1 MEDLDRLIGL
11 RDNIQTI
18 DKQLVNLLCERIH
31 FAKEIGEIKKKNG
44 KPIYVPE
51 VEKQKIETLA
61 EYCGMPGLVETIWP
75 VIMCYTRSV
84 E

>member
-1 MEDLDRLIGL
+1 MEDLDRLIVL
-11 RDNIQTI
+11 RNSIQQI
-18 DKQLVNLLCERIH
+18 DKQIVDMLCERVH
-31 FAKEIGEIKKKNG
+31 FAKKIGEIKKKNG

-51 VEKQKIETLA
+51 VEKKKIEELSA
-61 EYCGMPGLVETIWP
+61 LSAYPGLVEAIWP

>member
-75 VIMCYTRSV
+75 VIMCYTRSI

>member
-1 MEDLDRLIGL
+1 MEDLDRLIVL
-11 RDNIQTI
+11 IDNIQHI
-18 DKQLVNLLCERIH
+18 DKQLVNLLRERIH

>member
-1 MEDLDRLIGL
+1 MEDLDRLISL
-11 RDNIQTI
+11 RDNIQQI
-18 DKQLVNLLCERIH
+18 DKQLVDMLCERVY

-51 VEKQKIETLA
+51 VEKKKIEELSA
-61 EYCGMPGLVETIWP
+61 LSAYPGLVEAIWP

>member
-1 MEDLDRLIGL
+1 MEDLDRLIVL

-18 DKQLVNLLCERIH
+18 DKQLVNLLRERIH

>member
-1 MEDLDRLIGL
+1 MEELERLISL
-11 RDNIQTI
+11 RDNIQQI
-18 DKQLVNLLCERIH
+18 DKQLVDMLCERVH
-31 FAKEIGEIKKKNG
+31 FAKKIGEIKKKNG

-51 VEKQKIETLA
+51 VEKKKIEELSA
-61 EYCGMPGLVETIWP
+61 LSAYPGLVEAIWP

>member
-1 MEDLDRLIGL
+1 MEDLDRLISL
-11 RDNIQTI
+11 RDNIQQI
-18 DKQLVNLLCERIH
+18 DKQLVDMLCERVH

-51 VEKQKIETLA
+51 VEKKKIEELSALST
-61 EYCGMPGLVETIWP
+61 YPGLVEAIWP

>member
-1 MEDLDRLIGL
+1 MEDLDRLIVL
-11 RDNIQTI
+11 RDNIQQI

-44 KPIYVPE
+44 NPIYVPE

>member
-1 MEDLDRLIGL
+1 MEDLDRLIV
-11 RDNIQTI
+11 IQTI
-18 DKQLVNLLCERIH
+18 DKQLVNLLRERIH

>member
-1 MEDLDRLIGL
+1 MEELERLISL
-11 RDNIQTI
+11 RDNIQQI
-18 DKQLVNLLCERIH
+18 DKQLVDMLCERIH

-61 EYCGMPGLVETIWP
+61 EYCGTPGLVETIWP

>member
-51 VEKQKIETLA
+51 VEKQKIETLT

-75 VIMCYTRSV
+75 VIMCYTRSI

>member
-1 MEDLDRLIGL
+1 MEDLDKLINL
-11 RDNIQTI
+11 RDSIQLL
-18 DKQLVNLLCERIH
+18 DKQILEKLCERVLY
-31 FAKEIGEIKKKNG
+31 AKEIGEIKKKNG

-51 VEKQKIETLA
+51 VEKKKIEELSA
-61 EYCGMPGLVETIWP
+61 LSAYPGLVETIWP

>member
-1 MEDLDRLIGL
+1 MKDLDRLIVL
-11 RDNIQTI
+11 RDNIQNI

-51 VEKQKIETLA
+51 VEKQKIEILA
-61 EYCGMPGLVETIWP
+61 EYCGIPGLVETIWP
-75 VIMCYTRSV
+75 VIMCYTRSI

>member
-1 MEDLDRLIGL
+1 MEDLDRLIVL
-11 RDNIQTI
+11 RDNIQQI
-18 DKQLVNLLCERIH
+18 DKQLVDMLCERVH
-31 FAKEIGEIKKKNG
+31 FAKKIGEIKKKNG

-51 VEKQKIETLA
+51 VEKKKIEELSA
-61 EYCGMPGLVETIWP
+61 LSAYPGLVEAIWP

>member
-1 MEDLDRLIGL
+1 MEDLDKLIVL
-11 RDNIQTI
+11 RDNIQQI
-18 DKQLVNLLCERIH
+18 DKQLVDMLCERVY
-31 FAKEIGEIKKKNG
+31 FAKKIGEIKKKNG

-51 VEKQKIETLA
+51 VEKKKIEELSALST
-61 EYCGMPGLVETIWP
+61 YPGLVEAIWP

>member
-1 MEDLDRLIGL
+1 MEELERLISL
-11 RDNIQTI
+11 RDNIQQI
-18 DKQLVNLLCERIH
+18 DKQLVDMLCERVH
-31 FAKEIGEIKKKNG
+31 FAKKIGEIKKKSG

-51 VEKQKIETLA
+51 VEKKKIEELSSLSA
-61 EYCGMPGLVETIWP
+61 YPGLVEAIWP